1 MTFFLHHNPP
11 LKNYFYSDELLITL
25 QNKQLRCNDTI
36 LLPCQP
42 TISFPYHSQ
51 FLQNGYTHCMD
62 ILPRTSF
69 TWLKLAIIICW
80 GVLFALL
87 IKRDVFIETVTIKE
101 HHILKQAESEE
112 YQSIYFKK
120 SKIGYVLNKYSAG
133 PDSTWLLEQSA
144 RMRLHVAGTV
154 QDIELKL
161 LATLAGGNILEKFT
175 FSFNSP
181 FYRMKA
187 DGTVS
192 GNSVTYTLETG
203 TNVIHDTQTFDNQ
216 PFLATSRRGYLLS
229 EGIQEGEK
237 KKIDWFDPFSLTGRE
252 SVIEYRGKEPILI
265 GGRIHNLHKFTE
277 SFSGTRVNS
286 WLNDSGIIVKEESPA
301 GFVFIKEP
309 KFKALAISDGGEEI
323 LSSVAVKI
331 KGEMVMPEGQ
341 TMQYRLDFPSD
352 LDLDLAGGR
361 QEFTN
366 GILTLVQETTPD
378 STTGS
383 VCTDIDNS
391 LSPTPYVQSASKEIE
406 KLVSDIT
413 SAREDQVSRVKDLG
427 LWVYENIEKRPV
439 LGIPDALTTLQNRQ
453 GDCNEH
459 AALFAALA
467 RAASIPARI
476 VAGVTYHKNAFY
488 YHAWNEVCLG
498 DQWISID
505 TTTNQFP
512 ADLSH
517 LRFIQGEMQE
527 QVRIGGLLGKLSI
540 EPLAVSR

>member
-1 MTFFLHHNPP
+1 MN
-11 LKNYFYSDELLITL
+11 
-25 QNKQLRCNDTI
+25 
-36 LLPCQP
+36 
-42 TISFPYHSQ
+42 
-51 FLQNGYTHCMD
+51 

-69 TWLKLAIIICW
+69 TWIKLTIVIFWI
-80 GVLFALL
+80 VLFTLL
-87 IKRDVFIETVTIKE
+87 LKRDVFIDTITIKE
-101 HHILKQAESEE
+101 HQILKQAESEE

-120 SKIGYVLNKYSAG
+120 SKIGYVFNKYSSG
-133 PDSTWLLEQSA
+133 PENSWLLEQSG
-144 RMRLHVAGTV
+144 RMRLHIAGTV

-161 LATLAGGNILEKFT
+161 LATLTKGNVLEKFT
-175 FSFNSP
+175 FSFHSP
-181 FYRMKA
+181 FYQMKA
-187 DGTVS
+187 NGTVN

-203 TNVIHDTQTFDNQ
+203 TNVIHDTHTFDHQ
-216 PFLATSRRGYLLS
+216 PLLATSRRGYLLS

-237 KKIDWFDPFSLTGRE
+237 KKIVWFDPFSLTGRE
-252 SVIEYRGKEPILI
+252 SVIEYRGKDLILI
-265 GGRIHNLHKFTE
+265 GGRVHNLHKFTE

-323 LSSVAVKI
+323 LSAVAVKI
-331 KGEMVMPEGQ
+331 KGDMVMPEGK
-341 TMQYRLDFPSD
+341 TMRYRLDFPSD
-352 LDLDLAGGR
+352 LKLDLDGGR
-361 QEFTN
+361 QEFSDTV
-366 GILTLVQETTPD
+366 LTLTRETTPD
-378 STTGS
+378 STTYP
-383 VCTDIDNS
+383 VCDGINNS
-391 LSPTPYVQSASKEIE
+391 LSPTPYVQSDHKEIQ
-406 KLVSDIT
+406 KHARDIT
-413 SAREDQVSRVKDLG
+413 STLVNPVNRVKELG
-427 LWVYENIEKRPV
+427 LWVYTNLEKRPV
-439 LGIPDALTTLQNRQ
+439 LGIPDALTTLHSRR

-476 VAGVTYHKNAFY
+476 VAGVTYHKNKFY

-527 QVRIGGLLGKLSI
+527 QVRIGGLLGQLSI
-540 EPLAVSR
+540 EPLPLSSN